1 MKFRL
6 NYQQLAFGLEQGGN
20 LSEKCLYIRHFMDH
34 VESQG
39 KINLICDAN
48 SIRQTLMGGYP
59 GF

>member
-39 KINLICDAN
+39 KINLV
-48 SIRQTLMGGYP
+48 
-59 GF
+59 